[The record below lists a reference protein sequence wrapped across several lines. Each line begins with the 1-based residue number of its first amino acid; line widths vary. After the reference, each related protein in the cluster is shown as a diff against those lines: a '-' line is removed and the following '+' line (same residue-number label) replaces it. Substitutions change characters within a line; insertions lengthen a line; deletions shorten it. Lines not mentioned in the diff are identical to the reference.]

1 MLLVS
6 CWLAWEFPVGPP
18 WRLEVPVRTG
28 PGDSAPG
35 IRDNSH
41 TTYSAIRGTRISLQ
55 GPATGRDGPRSFN
68 SREKTNYHGSP
79 QKTSAVG
86 VPGGGERAWLLP
98 EFNTGDGGPG
108 GPPGGVPPTT
118 YAGDAPAA
126 PGGGHLV
133 VSSARN
139 WECGGRPRE
148 HKKKTLDGT
157 SKNI

>member
-1 MLLVS
+1 M
-6 CWLAWEFPVGPP
+6 
-18 WRLEVPVRTG
+18 RTG

-41 TTYSAIRGTRISLQ
+41 TTYSAIRGARISLQ

-108 GPPGGVPPTT
+108 GAPGGVLPAFGN
-118 YAGDAPAA
+118 AGGA
-126 PGGGHLV
+126 PGTT
-133 VSSARN
+133 
-139 WECGGRPRE
+139 
-148 HKKKTLDGT
+148 KKKTLDGT
-157 SKNI
+157 PKTI